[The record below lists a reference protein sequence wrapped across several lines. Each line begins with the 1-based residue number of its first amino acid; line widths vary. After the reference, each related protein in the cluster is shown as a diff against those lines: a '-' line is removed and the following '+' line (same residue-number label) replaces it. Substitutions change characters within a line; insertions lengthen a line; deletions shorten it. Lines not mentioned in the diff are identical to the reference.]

1 MLSLRVQHGR
11 TPLHA
16 AALSGVFELV
26 WLVHTRGAA
35 PSLRARDSAGRT
47 PAEIAAVHEF
57 VRISDALLEWQY
69 SKGSSASDSDCL
81 SE

>member
-47 PAEIAAVHEF
+47 PAETAAVHEF
-57 VRISDALLEWQY
+57 VRISDALLEWRQRE
-69 SKGSSASDSDCL
+69 GTSASDGDA
-81 SE
+81 